1 MEDAVCLVC
10 QCTEEVGGC
19 LQGWIGI
26 LSNTDIAHPVPL
38 FLMFLGTPVPA
49 EKALCG
55 LLALKESA
63 EGLGIEVTVIWMD
76 IGQTLLIAHTFLW
89 QEISMHV
96 MGIALLNR
104 EFQHVVV
111 AGIKGVLHDGREFL
125 HLLRVL
131 TDTENGDAVDGPTDE
146 KGNNN

>member
-19 LQGWIGI
+19 LHGRIGI
-26 LSNTDIAHPVPL
+26 LCNTDVAHPVPL
-38 FLMFLGTPVPA
+38 FLVLFLAPVPA
-49 EKALCG
+49 KKALCG
-55 LLALKESA
+55 LLALKESS
-63 EGLGIEVTVIWMD
+63 EGLGIKVTVIWMD
-76 IGQTLLIAHTFLW
+76 IGQTFLIAHAFLW
-89 QEISMHV
+89 QEVSMHV
-96 MGIALLNR
+96 MGIALLDR
-104 EFQHVVV
+104 ELQHVVV

-131 TDTENGDAVDGPTDE
+131 TDTKNGDAVDGPTDE